1 MQLKN
6 TQLLIFIFPL
16 CDEVEVDR
24 YIPPP
29 PADASFELQ
38 FWKRQYDTFNELNDV
53 GEKYNAPEEVSACSE
68 EQFIKWH
75 DMIETLVSEVEVLK
89 QSGAPDVP

>member
-1 MQLKN
+1 MGSPQEISLNNTMEHDTNEQESKTIVELFVRFTNTPPPLIELLSVMQLKN

-38 FWKRQYDTFNELNDV
+38 F
-53 GEKYNAPEEVSACSE
+53 
-68 EQFIKWH
+68 
-75 DMIETLVSEVEVLK
+75 
-89 QSGAPDVP
+89 